1 MAALKAQQERD
12 LQAKLKRRKEML
24 QLKKMKAEV
33 GQADE
38 LIEMEIQIGNKK
50 FDKLMVDM
58 EEQAEEMLQRDIDQI
73 LSVYPGKE

>member
-1 MAALKAQQERD
+1 
-12 LQAKLKRRKEML
+12 
-24 QLKKMKAEV
+24 MKAEV
-33 GQADE
+33 GLADE